1 MAAKGYKEVEEQPQ
15 GCWGRVPT
23 LGRIRLGL
31 NLIHGPLGQI
41 RVMQHRG

>member
-1 MAAKGYKEVEEQPQ
+1 MVAKGYKEVKERPQ
-15 GCWGRVPT
+15 RCWGRVPT

-41 RVMQHRG
+41 RVVQHRG

>member
-1 MAAKGYKEVEEQPQ
+1 MAAKGYKEVEERPQ
-15 GCWGRVPT
+15 GCWARVPT

-41 RVMQHRG
+41 RVTQHHG